1 LRSHSIQ
8 IALAGFR
15 QLVARWPERQSFES
29 CGTSLDARAWRVS
42 LVVAKHRVHEANFPR
57 TDVLVGDEY
66 VARFGSVDDLAQK
79 QICPVDAA
87 TSSERPIGSDTF
99 RPHVNAIQLVQLM
112 QHEQSFAGAMDAE
125 EKQSRISA

>member
-1 LRSHSIQ
+1 M
-8 IALAGFR
+8 
-15 QLVARWPERQSFES
+15 QLVARWPEQQFFES

-66 VARFGSVDDLAQK
+66 VSAFRECRRSGAKADLPGRRSA
-79 QICPVDAA
+79 
-87 TSSERPIGSDTF
+87 SSERPIGSDTI
-99 RPHVNAIQLVQLM
+99 RPHVNAIQLVQLLE
-112 QHEQSFAGAMDAE
+112 HEQSFDGVMDAE